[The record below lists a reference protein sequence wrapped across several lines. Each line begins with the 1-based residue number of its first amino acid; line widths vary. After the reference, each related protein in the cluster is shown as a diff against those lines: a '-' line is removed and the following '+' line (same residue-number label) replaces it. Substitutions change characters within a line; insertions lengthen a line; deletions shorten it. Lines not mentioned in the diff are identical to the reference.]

1 MGTCFG
7 VPGTTTEGCKVRQG
21 LTSGDVCEKEY
32 SLFFCLC
39 VVSRTGLYF
48 LFPAVFLLPL
58 VCPPVSPFPR
68 SLSLLLGGFFFSLPT
83 QLVCLSLLQKHEHIV
98 EMCGACNSEQVR
110 MREGGEGEVE
120 GEGEDK
126 RRWDGSGRIREDGK
140 GGRIREDGMGGGEEG
155 MIRRGEDKGRWGWE
169 GERRG

>member
-1 MGTCFG
+1 MPPPQMKPCIGCCKYFVMSKNG
-7 VPGTTTEGCKVRQG
+7 YLFNLFWGSGCKVRQG
-21 LTSGDVCEKEY
+21 LTSGDVCEREY

-68 SLSLLLGGFFFSLPT
+68 SLSLLLGGFFSVPI

-110 MREGGEGEVE
+110 MREGGEGSV
-120 GEGEDK
+120 GFQLHVQIHGVLNADC
-126 RRWDGSGRIREDGK
+126 GLS
-140 GGRIREDGMGGGEEG
+140 
-155 MIRRGEDKGRWGWE
+155 
-169 GERRG
+169 